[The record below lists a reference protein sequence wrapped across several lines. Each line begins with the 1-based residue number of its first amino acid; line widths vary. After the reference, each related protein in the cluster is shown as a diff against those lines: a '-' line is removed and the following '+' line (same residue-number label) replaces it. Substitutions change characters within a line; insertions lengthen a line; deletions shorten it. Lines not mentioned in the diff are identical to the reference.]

1 MSLNDLNLSY
11 SRFNSLKSQGA
22 EKWTTLS
29 TTVASEGMHHNEI
42 QPYRVSTMSSK
53 GEESTNTEIGD
64 LSEEDIG
71 HILTIIATDGYYK
84 QAEIVKV
91 VCPSCGEEFL
101 GTKRHAG
108 GFIAGHRAYHEFENS
123 LDIMIEN
130 LGGA

>member
-1 MSLNDLNLSY
+1 MRNDEHE
-11 SRFNSLKSQGA
+11 QG
-22 EKWTTLS
+22 TTD
-29 TTVASEGMHHNEI
+29 AS
-42 QPYRVSTMSSK
+42 
-53 GEESTNTEIGD
+53 D

-71 HILTIIATDGYYK
+71 HIMTIIATDVYYK

-91 VCPSCGEEFL
+91 SCPACGEEFL

-123 LDIMIEN
+123 LDTIIEN

>member
-1 MSLNDLNLSY
+1 MHGIASMTNDEHE
-11 SRFNSLKSQGA
+11 QG
-22 EKWTTLS
+22 TTD
-29 TTVASEGMHHNEI
+29 AS
-42 QPYRVSTMSSK
+42 
-53 GEESTNTEIGD
+53 D

-71 HILTIIATDGYYK
+71 HIMTIIATDGYYK

-91 VCPSCGEEFL
+91 SCPACGEEFL

-123 LDIMIEN
+123 LDTIIEN

>member
-1 MSLNDLNLSY
+1 MTNDEHE
-11 SRFNSLKSQGA
+11 QG
-22 EKWTTLS
+22 TTD
-29 TTVASEGMHHNEI
+29 AS
-42 QPYRVSTMSSK
+42 
-53 GEESTNTEIGD
+53 D

-71 HILTIIATDGYYK
+71 HIMTIIATDGYYK

-91 VCPSCGEEFL
+91 SCPACGEEFL

-123 LDIMIEN
+123 LDTIIEN